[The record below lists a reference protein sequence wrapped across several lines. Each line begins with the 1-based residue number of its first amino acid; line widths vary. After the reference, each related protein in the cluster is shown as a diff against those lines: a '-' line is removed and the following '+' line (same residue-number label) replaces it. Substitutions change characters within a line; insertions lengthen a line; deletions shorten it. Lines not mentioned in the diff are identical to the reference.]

1 MKRIILLAI
10 TVALFYLPAKAQL
23 LEMAANCDDA
33 SKKIIEIIKHPDAKT
48 AEKIRDMF
56 GVNIFNSCDSPDGKV
71 ICFQCLDKNQQLK
84 LIQLH
89 ENKVKN
95 MFELKGT
102 GCKCNK
108 TE

>member
-1 MKRIILLAI
+1 MKRIFLLAI
-10 TVALFYLPAKAQL
+10 TVALFYSPAKAQL

-33 SKKIIEIIKHPDAKT
+33 STKIIRIIKHPDAKT

-71 ICFQCLDKNQQLK
+71 ICFQCVDKNQKLQ
-84 LIQLH
+84 LIQLY
-89 ENKVKN
+89 ENKTKN
-95 MFELKGT
+95 IFEFKGP

>member
-10 TVALFYLPAKAQL
+10 TIALFYSPAKAQL

-33 SKKIIEIIKHPDAKT
+33 SIKIIEIIKHPDAKT
-48 AEKIRDMF
+48 AQKIRDMF
-56 GVNIFNSCDSPDGKV
+56 GVDIFNSCDSPDGKV
-71 ICFQCLDKNQQLK
+71 ICFQCLDKNQQLN

-89 ENKVKN
+89 ENKATKI
-95 MFELKGT
+95 FELKGP